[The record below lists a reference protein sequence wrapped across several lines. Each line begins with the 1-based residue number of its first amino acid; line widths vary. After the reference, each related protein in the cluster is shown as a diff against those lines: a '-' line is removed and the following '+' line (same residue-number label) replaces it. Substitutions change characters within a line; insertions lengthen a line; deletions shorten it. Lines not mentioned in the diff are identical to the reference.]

1 MVWEDSRSAGVGVP
15 AGVRELETVVDDGV
29 VVYQS
34 SALDPVPTVEA
45 SKVLDAYTVSV
56 HTLVIT

>member
-1 MVWEDSRSAGVGVP
+1 MNARSAGVCVP
-15 AGVRELETVVDDGV
+15 AGVRELEAVVDDGV
-29 VVYQS
+29 VIYQS
-34 SALDPVPTVEA
+34 AALDPVPTVEA

>member
-1 MVWEDSRSAGVGVP
+1 MNARSAGVCVP
-15 AGVRELETVVDDGV
+15 AGVRELETVIDDGV
-29 VVYQS
+29 VIYQP

-56 HTLVIT
+56 YTLVIT